1 MKLDEV
7 SPVLD
12 VHPPHETPHGVR
24 DFAIHLFTITIGLL
38 IALSL
43 EGAVEWQHHRHL
55 AHDAAASMRAEI
67 ASNAKG
73 MPNTLTDLKKRQD
86 QLSHDV
92 DVLKEFL
99 KTKKFPKQGALEISF
114 GIRTFDNVAWRTAQT
129 TGALSYM
136 PYDEAEDFSSIY
148 TMQDL
153 LADSEKSAARDAMV
167 ALAPFLGMKDSD
179 PDPTPEETRTII
191 DRINILQGQLLLVNS
206 FMTGLDAE
214 YTKFLT
220 AHPQ

>member
-1 MKLDEV
+1 
-7 SPVLD
+7 
-12 VHPPHETPHGVR
+12 
-24 DFAIHLFTITIGLL
+24 LL

-43 EGAVEWQHHRHL
+43 EGVVEWQHHRHL
-55 AHDAAASMRAEI
+55 AHDAAASMRGEI
-67 ASNAKG
+67 VSNAKG
-73 MPNTLTDLKKRQD
+73 MPSTLADLKKRQD

-99 KTKKFPKQGALEISF
+99 KTKKFPKQGGLEISF

-129 TGALSYM
+129 TSALSYM

-153 LADSEKSAARDAMV
+153 LTDSEKSAARDAMV
-167 ALAPFLGMKDSD
+167 ALAPFLSMKDSD
-179 PDPTPEETRTII
+179 PDPTPDQTRAII
-191 DRINILQGQLLLVNS
+191 DKINILQGQLLLVNS
-206 FMTGLDAE
+206 FMTGLNGE
-214 YTKFLT
+214 YTKFLA

>member
-1 MKLDEV
+1 MTAD
-7 SPVLD
+7 
-12 VHPPHETPHGVR
+12 
-24 DFAIHLFTITIGLL
+24 DFRR

-55 AHDAAASMRAEI
+55 AHDAAASMRGEI
-67 ASNAKG
+67 VSNAKG
-73 MPNTLTDLKKRQD
+73 MPNTLADLKKRQD

-99 KTKKFPKQGALEISF
+99 KTKKFPKQGGLEISF

-153 LADSEKSAARDAMV
+153 LTDNEKSAARDAMV
-167 ALAPFLGMKDSD
+167 ALAPFLSMKDSD

-191 DRINILQGQLLLVNS
+191 DKINILQGQLLLVNS

-214 YTKFLT
+214 YTKFLA